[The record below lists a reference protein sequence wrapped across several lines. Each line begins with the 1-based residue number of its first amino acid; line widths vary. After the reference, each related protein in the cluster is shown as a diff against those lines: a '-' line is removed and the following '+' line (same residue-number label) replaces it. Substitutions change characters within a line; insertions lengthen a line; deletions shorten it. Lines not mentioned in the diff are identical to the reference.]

1 MMIAY
6 SQLIVSK
13 IIKKRSGCSDLLNN
27 RMFMVTIKQINYVLA
42 VSKTLHFKKAA
53 DMCHVSPSALSMAIS
68 ELENQLGI
76 QVFERDNKRVII
88 TSQGCEIIA
97 KARDIKAKLDEI
109 SGLGLEKAPP
119 LSGPISLGIIPTV
132 SPYLLPI
139 VLPCLQ
145 NDYPTLSLTIT
156 EGQSTELIRQVEQGM
171 LDMAILALPF
181 DVSELVTYKFWSEDF
196 YYVTHVDNLEPSE
209 TSIDVN
215 DLDPSELMLL
225 EDGHCLKDHA
235 LAACKLSDKTH
246 FDVRVSSL
254 TTIIQ
259 LVIGKMGSTLV
270 PHMALEPLTGS
281 FPSLAKLPL
290 NQSSPHRE
298 LVIGARPTYPGTEN
312 ILHLTRLLSKSLAV
326 HYNIGQSRK
335 SSFMNNLDLNNS
347 LEFSADKDASGVSS
361 QNKETRG

>member
-1 MMIAY
+1 MI
-6 SQLIVSK
+6 
-13 IIKKRSGCSDLLNN
+13 
-27 RMFMVTIKQINYVLA
+27 TIKQINYVLA

-53 DMCHVSPSALSMAIS
+53 EICHVSPSALSMAIS

-76 QVFERDNKRVII
+76 QVFERDNKKVII
-88 TSQGCEIIA
+88 TSQGCDVIA
-97 KARDIKAKLDEI
+97 KARDIKKKLDEI
-109 SGLGLEKAPP
+109 TSLGLERAPP

-139 VLPCLQ
+139 ALPCLQ
-145 NDYPTLSLTIT
+145 KDYPMLSLKIT

-171 LDMAILALPF
+171 LDMAVLALPF
-181 DVSELVTYKFWSEDF
+181 DVSKLVTYKFWSEDF
-196 YYVTHVDNLEPSE
+196 YYVTHADNLEPGE
-209 TSIDVN
+209 TRIDVN
-215 DLDPSELMLL
+215 NLDPTELLLL

-281 FPSLAKLPL
+281 FSSLTRLPL
-290 NQSSPHRE
+290 NQLSPHRE
-298 LVIGARPTYPGTEN
+298 LVIGARPNYPGTEN
-312 ILHLTRLLSKSLAV
+312 ILHLTRLLSKSLAAH
-326 HYNIGQSRK
+326 HYIGESQK
-335 SSFMNNLDLNNS
+335 SSFTDDFDLNNS
-347 LEFSADKDASGVSS
+347 LEFSAGKEANGISS
-361 QNKETRG
+361 QNKETRR